1 MAVSR
6 LILLGLLL
14 RQQCASQLLDWL
26 GWGSAPQFIGS
37 STPLLEI
44 PFEELGPEDKF
55 LVEASKITGLKLSQL
70 DVCQH
75 KIVMKIKASCGT
87 LSDEEIAK
95 LSVNLLNCQA
105 DVEGRKTYPCTQ
117 EMSLK
122 ACTSDMDAETWNA
135 YHIMSNRARAVCYAA
150 RQEEFRALAEMT
162 VNRLVATART
172 HIEQMANLHER
183 QSKLERATQIALDR
197 ITQSQHDVVSS
208 YTRLRRLES
217 GLETKLEKDKSGL
230 DEIGDLV
237 TKGAE
242 SIDSILKDFKKALD
256 DTGKELL
263 KQKKEEIAEHENL
276 MAGLKDSLTAID
288 SIINKLDKVSTLLD
302 SHTTQY
308 STKSKILFS
317 DLKDLGK
324 SIKEISSNANTL
336 KQLAQEKMSLV
347 STLIGETGEN
357 FDKAVFI
364 SLHMVCLLTA
374 MVVSSFL
381 EFHWR
386 LRLLVVTAG
395 FLNTY
400 LSINNMPYSLRLI
413 NLYLCLAGAVIV
425 DISMVQ
431 ILRLINDKNSKTK
444 KFPLTP
450 KKDDYTLQEREL
462 NGFKKPLSKVD
473 EWLTEKFSDRD
484 IYAIRNGSLTTMTPI
499 SKGATL
505 IQDGQMSIAS
515 GMSTRARKRN
525 VSPPSS
531 VGGSSTT
538 KVSCSAVRPNGQRCK
553 LPAKSGLMFCRIHEN
568 NR

>member
-1 MAVSR
+1 MGLSK

-14 RQQCASQLLDWL
+14 RQQCASHLLDWL

-55 LVEASKITGLKLSQL
+55 LVEASKITGLNLSQL

-105 DVEGRKTYPCTQ
+105 DVEGRKTFPCTE

-197 ITQSQHDVVSS
+197 ISQSQHDVLAS

-217 GLETKLEKDKSGL
+217 GLGTALEKDKSGL
-230 DEIGDLV
+230 EEIGKLV
-237 TKGAE
+237 TKEAE
-242 SIDSILKDFKKALD
+242 SIDTILKDFKKALD
-256 DTGKELL
+256 DSGKELL
-263 KQKKEEIAEHENL
+263 NQKKEESTQHEKL
-276 MAGLKDSLTAID
+276 MAGLQDSSTAID
-288 SIINKLDKVSTLLD
+288 SIIHKINTVSTILD
-302 SHTTQY
+302 SHNNQY
-308 STKSKILFS
+308 SLKSKSLFS
-317 DLKDLGK
+317 DLKELSK
-324 SIKEISSNANTL
+324 SINEISSSANAL
-336 KQLAQEKMSLV
+336 KHLAEQKMSFV
-347 STLIGETGEN
+347 SALIGETGEN

-364 SLHMVCLLTA
+364 SLHMLCLLTA
-374 MVVSSFL
+374 MVISSFL
-381 EFHWR
+381 EFHRR
-386 LRLLVVTAG
+386 LKVLVVTAG

-400 LSINNMPYSLRLI
+400 LSINNMPYSLRLLD
-413 NLYLCLAGAVIV
+413 LYLILAGAVIG
-425 DISMVQ
+425 DSNYFLSIDLISHY
-431 ILRLINDKNSKTK
+431 L
-444 KFPLTP
+444 
-450 KKDDYTLQEREL
+450 
-462 NGFKKPLSKVD
+462 
-473 EWLTEKFSDRD
+473 
-484 IYAIRNGSLTTMTPI
+484 
-499 SKGATL
+499 
-505 IQDGQMSIAS
+505 
-515 GMSTRARKRN
+515 
-525 VSPPSS
+525 
-531 VGGSSTT
+531 
-538 KVSCSAVRPNGQRCK
+538 
-553 LPAKSGLMFCRIHEN
+553 
-568 NR
+568 